1 MTHKLELIYFKMRA
15 LAEAPRL
22 LLNYSNIEYDDLM
35 SWDYYGKEWSE
46 VKQNV
51 PFKQLPM
58 LVVDKN
64 HKICQSI
71 AIMTFIEN
79 LAGINISDPILNA
92 KANAIMQSAQELFM
106 PLNPTVNFA
115 TGDKFIKKRDDMIP
129 FLISRFE
136 DLEKA
141 IKEND
146 KKFFIYD
153 EPRACDFTVFHHL
166 DLSKKLD
173 QSIIKKFSRLEKFLD
188 DIMLINSVKSY
199 LDKRPKLI
207 DVSVEPKLII
217 DGIPH
222 PTGVKKTE
230 FK

>member
-1 MTHKLELIYFKMRA
+1 MRA

-22 LLNYSNIEYDDLM
+22 LFHYTNIEYEDFM
-35 SWDYYGKEWSE
+35 SWEYYDKEWLE
-46 VKQNV
+46 VKPNI

-58 LVVDKN
+58 LIIDNK
-64 HKICQSI
+64 HEICQSM

-115 TGDKFIKKRDDMIP
+115 TGEKFIKKKENMTP

-136 DLEKA
+136 DLENA
-141 IKEND
+141 LKEND
-146 KKFFIYD
+146 KKFFIYN
-153 EPRACDFTVFHHL
+153 EPRACDFVTFHHL
-166 DLSKKLD
+166 DLSKLLD
-173 QSIIKKFSRLEKFLD
+173 PFIIKKFPRLENFLD
-188 DIMLINSVKSY
+188 DMMSIASIKSY

-207 DVSVEPKLII
+207 DVSVEPKLVI
-217 DGIPH
+217 DGIAH
-222 PTGVKKTE
+222 PTGVKKT
-230 FK
+230 

>member
-1 MTHKLELIYFKMRA
+1 MRA

-22 LLNYSNIEYDDLM
+22 LFHYTNIEYEDFM
-35 SWDYYGKEWSE
+35 SWEYYDKEWSE
-46 VKQNV
+46 VKPSI

-58 LVVDKN
+58 LVIDNKYE
-64 HKICQSI
+64 ICQSM

-115 TGDKFIKKRDDMIP
+115 TGEKFVKKKENMTP

-136 DLEKA
+136 DLENA
-141 IKEND
+141 LKEND
-146 KKFFIYD
+146 KKFFIYN
-153 EPRACDFTVFHHL
+153 EPRACDFVTFHHL
-166 DLSKKLD
+166 DLSKLLD
-173 QSIIKKFSRLEKFLD
+173 PTIIKKFPRLENFLED
-188 DIMLINSVKSY
+188 MMSIATIKSY

-207 DVSVEPKLII
+207 DVSVEPKLVIN
-217 DGIPH
+217 GVAH
-222 PTGVKKTE
+222 PTGVKKT
-230 FK
+230 

>member
-1 MTHKLELIYFKMRA
+1 MNHKLELIYFKMRA

-22 LLNYSNIEYDDLM
+22 LLNYTNIKYDDLM
-35 SWDYYGKEWSE
+35 CWDYYNKDWIE
-46 VKQNV
+46 VKPNI

-58 LVVDKN
+58 LVVDK
-64 HKICQSI
+64 KYEICQSM

-79 LAGINISDPILNA
+79 LAGINITDPILNA

-115 TGDKFIKKRDDMIP
+115 IGEKFIKKKEKMLT
-129 FLISRFE
+129 FLLSRFE

-146 KKFFIYD
+146 KKFFIYNK
-153 EPRACDFTVFHHL
+153 PRACDFTTFHHL
-166 DLSKKLD
+166 DLSKMLD
-173 QSIIKKFSRLEKFLD
+173 PSILKKFPRLEKFLED
-188 DIMLINSVKSY
+188 MMSIESIKSY
-199 LDKRPKLI
+199 LDNRPELI
-207 DVSVEPKLII
+207 DVSVEPKLVI

-222 PTGVKKTE
+222 PTGVNKT
-230 FK
+230 